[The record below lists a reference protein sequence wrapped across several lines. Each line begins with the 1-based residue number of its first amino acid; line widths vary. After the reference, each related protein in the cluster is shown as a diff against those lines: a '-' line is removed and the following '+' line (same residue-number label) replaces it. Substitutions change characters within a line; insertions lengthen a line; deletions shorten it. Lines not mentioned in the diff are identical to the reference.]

1 MQGYYRKINKIMKLN
16 IKGII
21 LGLLGALIITPD
33 TLFMKLSKFG
43 PYEMLS
49 WRGLET
55 AIILFFVWYFISK
68 NRKFD
73 FLNSMKSNGI
83 IASLLIGIGGIS
95 FTYAISVSLVSI
107 VLFALAFSP
116 FVSAFFSYYILREK
130 ISKFSLFFLFT
141 ALVGISIAVL
151 DIKSLDLN
159 INNNNIKGC
168 FLGLFTAFTLGISL
182 VLFRSDKS
190 LPVMLI
196 NSYGGF
202 IAGISGLIYLLF
214 NNNVINLLN
223 GKIFFISISGFIII
237 PLSFFLLTY
246 STRFTS
252 ATNISLFLLLE
263 TILGPIWIW
272 FFIGEKLSKNQI
284 FGGILVIL
292 SIISFILKSKN
303 YETK

>member
-1 MQGYYRKINKIMKLN
+1 
-16 IKGII
+16 
-21 LGLLGALIITPD
+21 
-33 TLFMKLSKFG
+33 
-43 PYEMLS
+43 
-49 WRGLET
+49 
-55 AIILFFVWYFISK
+55 
-68 NRKFD
+68 
-73 FLNSMKSNGI
+73 
-83 IASLLIGIGGIS
+83 
-95 FTYAISVSLVSI
+95 
-107 VLFALAFSP
+107 
-116 FVSAFFSYYILREK
+116 
-130 ISKFSLFFLFT
+130 
-141 ALVGISIAVL
+141 
-151 DIKSLDLN
+151 
-159 INNNNIKGC
+159 
-168 FLGLFTAFTLGISL
+168 
-182 VLFRSDKS
+182 
-190 LPVMLI
+190 MLI